1 MKRMAGLMVV
11 LLLLSGCSQSREIHK
26 NLFAMDTY
34 MELTAYGSSAES
46 ALEQAQQELLRLDA
60 MLDRK
65 GEGELAR
72 INQEGEGSV
81 SAETAEILS
90 AALQLAEKT
99 EGAFDPTVGSLMDAW
114 GFYNGQM
121 RVPEKSELAQA
132 LEQVGYEKVSLKD
145 NTVNTNGTLLDLGGI
160 AKGYAGD
167 RLCQILR
174 QAGITSAI
182 LSLGGNVQ
190 TVGKKPDGSL
200 WQVAVADP
208 EQPKEYACSLAVEDQ
223 AVITSGGYQRR
234 MIQSGREYHHIL
246 DPKTGQPADTGL
258 LSVTVVG
265 DCGMICDALSTA
277 LYVMGLEQGTAYWR
291 EQGGFEAIFITKDTL
306 YYTPGLCPEQTGDRK
321 TVCLK

>member
-121 RVPEKSELAQA
+121 RVP
-132 LEQVGYEKVSLKD
+132 
-145 NTVNTNGTLLDLGGI
+145 
-160 AKGYAGD
+160 
-167 RLCQILR
+167 
-174 QAGITSAI
+174 
-182 LSLGGNVQ
+182 
-190 TVGKKPDGSL
+190 
-200 WQVAVADP
+200 
-208 EQPKEYACSLAVEDQ
+208 
-223 AVITSGGYQRR
+223 
-234 MIQSGREYHHIL
+234 
-246 DPKTGQPADTGL
+246 
-258 LSVTVVG
+258 
-265 DCGMICDALSTA
+265 
-277 LYVMGLEQGTAYWR
+277 
-291 EQGGFEAIFITKDTL
+291 
-306 YYTPGLCPEQTGDRK
+306 
-321 TVCLK
+321 